1 MFDKVRQEMVDNI
14 YWSPPHIS
22 KDMDN
27 AEQTD
32 VDKVKL
38 CACRSLS
45 SGKNPMFG
53 IQIDF

>member
-53 IQIDF
+53 VQIDF